1 MSEPENLQS
10 YKNYEIM
17 SEKCIFFFLKSMWNQ
32 INSYDELN
40 NKEYLAQKSFKT
52 NQQKNWKKNSE
63 SNS

>member
-10 YKNYEIM
+10 YKNYDEWKMYI
-17 SEKCIFFFLKSMWNQ
+17 FFLKSMWNQ

-40 NKEYLAQKSFKT
+40 NKEYLAQKSLKT